1 MVRGSIALLSVFF
14 VVSAQANISPF
25 ADNDFIL
32 SSAAEKFEDFMIDFD
47 SEDPNILFEFK
58 TSSTSVGI
66 KMAIEEINDK
76 GEKDI
81 DKLGTWLPK
90 NSAANPESQVVANY
104 LGQFLHMSKYVVPSD
119 YLPLGPKATARF
131 KKLLDCTKGGKM
143 WKENCKS
150 ISAQLAKTPN
160 SIDGMLRDHT
170 KGEAEVLKMIAPAS
184 PNGTLNKN
192 SVIGKFISATGPM
205 PSAEKQM
212 DLGLKFDDPK
222 DKTKKILPT
231 DSELN
236 LARQFSKIMVLD
248 ILTGQW
254 DRFSGGNIEALYDK
268 KNNVVQFIARD
279 NGGASMVGNGYSL
292 YYTFLSRF
300 DADQIARVERLLSLL
315 ESHPQEVVAALKMR
329 SKPDSLIKRC
339 KKLLAHVEAMEAKYG
354 ADKTY
359 FPKAE

>member
-1 MVRGSIALLSVFF
+1 MVRVSIALLSAFF
-14 VVSAQANISPF
+14 LISSASANPF
-25 ADNDFIL
+25 VEKDFIM
-32 SSAAEKFEDFMIDFD
+32 SSAAEKFEVFMTSFD
-47 SEDPNILFEFK
+47 AEDPDILFEFK

-66 KMAIEEINDK
+66 KMAIEEINEK
-76 GEKDI
+76 GEKDK
-81 DKLGTWLPK
+81 DKIGTWLPK
-90 NSAANPESQVVANY
+90 NSAANPEAQVVANY

-119 YLPLGPKATARF
+119 YLTLGPKATARF
-131 KKLLDCTKGGKM
+131 KQLLDCTKGGKM
-143 WKENCKS
+143 WKDNCKN
-150 ISAQLAKTPN
+150 IAAQLAKTPN

-170 KGEAEVLKMIAPAS
+170 KGEAEVPKMIAAAS

-205 PSAEKQM
+205 PSADKQM
-212 DLGLKFDDPK
+212 DLGIKFEDPK

-292 YYTFLSRF
+292 YYTFLTRF
-300 DADQIARVERLLSLL
+300 DADQIARVERLLALL
-315 ESHPQEVVAALKMR
+315 EANPNEVVAALKMR

-339 KKLLAHVEAMEAKYG
+339 KKLLAHVEATEAKYG
-354 ADKTY
+354 TEATF
-359 FPKAE
+359 FPAE